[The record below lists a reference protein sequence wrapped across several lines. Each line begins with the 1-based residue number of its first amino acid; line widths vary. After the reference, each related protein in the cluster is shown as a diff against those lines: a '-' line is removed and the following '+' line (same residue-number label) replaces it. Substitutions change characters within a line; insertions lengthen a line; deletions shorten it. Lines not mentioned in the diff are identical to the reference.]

1 MSEIIR
7 PGQPRGV
14 SGAEAINL
22 IIKQMQG
29 FAMEINLINVR
40 IQVLQNV
47 LIAKGQFTEPELEAE
62 WQKVMTEA
70 RDVAARAT
78 LVSPDGQ
85 RIMPSDPAR
94 QQAAGPEGASAA
106 EGPTGPTG
114 DYQMPQSLIKP
125 GVGHA

>member
-7 PGQPRGV
+7 PGQQRGV

-47 LIAKGQFTEPELEAE
+47 LMAKGQFTEPELEAE
-62 WQKVMTEA
+62 WQRVMTEA
-70 RDVAARAT
+70 RDLAARAT

-85 RIMPSDPAR
+85 KIIPSAPGKPQDP
-94 QQAAGPEGASAA
+94 AA
-106 EGPTGPTG
+106 EGPTGPAPTAEGPTG
-114 DYQMPQSLIKP
+114 PAPTTLAP
-125 GVGHA
+125 EVGHA